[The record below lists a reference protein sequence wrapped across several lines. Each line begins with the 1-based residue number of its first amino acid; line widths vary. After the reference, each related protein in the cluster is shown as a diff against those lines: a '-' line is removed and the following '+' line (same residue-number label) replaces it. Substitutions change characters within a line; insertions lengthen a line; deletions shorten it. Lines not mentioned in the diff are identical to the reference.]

1 MLTAAPAPRELTRN
15 TGRIVVVTAA
25 VLAVLFVWRVS
36 LILSS
41 DPLDPAQR
49 QAVTRALLLLD
60 SQGFPGEV
68 TVLRHL
74 AAFRSSDNWWNRFV
88 GHSQAYA
95 ATNFP
100 FEVVTLYPWFF
111 TAAVDDNERAIILL
125 HESHHLLGRGE
136 NEALERVWRAK
147 TRLGWHVGAYG
158 HTRVWKNT
166 AEWTRGSLPHLFT
179 CGDDGQSDCLE

>member
-1 MLTAAPAPRELTRN
+1 M
-15 TGRIVVVTAA
+15 
-25 VLAVLFVWRVS
+25 
-36 LILSS
+36 
-41 DPLDPAQR
+41 
-49 QAVTRALLLLD
+49 LLLD
-60 SQGFPGEV
+60 SLGFSSAV

-111 TAAVDDNERAIILL
+111 KTTVDDNERAIILL

-136 NEALERVWRAK
+136 DAALERVWRAK
-147 TRLGWHVGAYG
+147 TRLGWNVGAYG

-179 CGDDGQSDCLE
+179 CGEDRQSDCLE